1 MKIFQ
6 FMEEY
11 CQDLLQADKERKE
24 LLDMTVFPHDGVEQS
39 PDGKDVPV
47 VYVGDLSVPVS
58 EFFTMSRDDFL
69 YTYKDPAAAEC
80 YDNYV
85 SALEIIEGEDVIN
98 MVRNSILAAKS
109 DIPTLNTGDS
119 DVVTMI

>member
-1 MKIFQ
+1 MRIFQ

-11 CQDLLQADKERKE
+11 CKDLIEADRERRE
-24 LLDMTVFPHDGVEQS
+24 LMDMTVFPHDGVEQS

-47 VYVGDLSVPVS
+47 VYVGDLTVPVS
-58 EFFTMSRDDFL
+58 EFFTMTKEDFVF
-69 YTYKDPAAAEC
+69 TYKDPKSAEC

-98 MVRNSILAAKS
+98 RVRNEIMAAKN
-109 DIPTLNTGDS
+109 DIPTLNTGNS

>member
-1 MKIFQ
+1 MRIFQ
-6 FMEEY
+6 FIEEY
-11 CQDLLQADKERKE
+11 CQDLLEADRARKE
-24 LLDMTVFPHDGVEQS
+24 LIDMTIFPHDGIEQS

-47 VYVGDLSVPVS
+47 VYVGDLVVPVS
-58 EFFTMSRDDFL
+58 EFFTMSKDDFL
-69 YTYKDPAAAEC
+69 YTYKDPQAEEC

-98 MVRNSILAAKS
+98 QVRNSIMAAKE
-109 DIPTLNTGDS
+109 DLPTLNTGNS

>member
-11 CQDLLQADKERKE
+11 CQDLLKADKERKE

-69 YTYKDPAAAEC
+69 YTYKDPKAAEC

>member
-69 YTYKDPAAAEC
+69 YTYKDPKAAEC

>member
-69 YTYKDPAAAEC
+69 YTYKDPKAAEC

-85 SALEIIEGEDVIN
+85 SALEIIEGEAVIN

-109 DIPTLNTGDS
+109 DLPTLNTGDS